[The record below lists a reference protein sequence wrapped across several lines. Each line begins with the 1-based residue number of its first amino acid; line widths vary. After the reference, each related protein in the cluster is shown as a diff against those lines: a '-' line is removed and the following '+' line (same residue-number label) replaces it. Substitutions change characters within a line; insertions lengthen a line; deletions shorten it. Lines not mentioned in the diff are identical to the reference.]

1 MSSSIFIEDFIG
13 GLCGSLTSHK
23 SSLERQCQARSNPA
37 QSWQREIFQEMAK
50 NQFSSS
56 ANRER
61 GKFGDDKKCYRKRL
75 G

>member
-23 SSLERQCQARSNPA
+23 SSLERQCQARSNHA

-50 NQFSSS
+50 NQFNL
-56 ANRER
+56 ATNKEK
-61 GKFGDDKKCYRKRL
+61 GIFFNGLMVY
-75 G
+75 